1 MNQLAKCIAWSLKIF
16 LQNILL
22 EIEIALTLHRQR
34 HVSSIGLYLPLSNIP
49 SHTAEEYASCAW
61 WYLFRDCGCFHPSAV
76 VCHVAIVGILEHL
89 FDGEPLLSKNTLS
102 NTSYI
107 KSLSPCASGIFFQ

>member
-1 MNQLAKCIAWSLKIF
+1 MNQLAKSIAWSLKIF

-49 SHTAEEYASCAW
+49 SHTAEEYA
-61 WYLFRDCGCFHPSAV
+61 
-76 VCHVAIVGILEHL
+76 
-89 FDGEPLLSKNTLS
+89 
-102 NTSYI
+102 
-107 KSLSPCASGIFFQ
+107 